1 METRI
6 KQVVLIAAA
15 AILYSCNNSQ
25 SKNHGPIVL
34 GDSSTIVTETDP
46 DKLRDLV
53 SDLQPVIK
61 SAAVKDSIAA
71 AKVAATE
78 QKAADSAKNAT
89 ASVTAQPEKQ
99 QQQPTQL
106 AGNGLKADFGS
117 FTVLIPN
124 LNAKLASNAN
134 LTKASGAVYNFIS
147 GNIAASQLQVTAGVT
162 KVSQRYQTVIVIK
175 NELGTLPLE
184 TLSTTTSWEALR
196 ASGNSYKITG
206 LEPKSLE
213 HEDINRN
220 TLRNAVRKAARRHR
234 VSHRKAQEWEES
246 VSDVRNAT
254 QKPLHVLL
262 RSVMWKID
270 GKDANGKAFS
280 KQVRVDMPL

>member
-1 METRI
+1 MQTRI
-6 KQVVLIAAA
+6 KQIVLIAAA
-15 AILYSCNNSQ
+15 VILHSCNNSQ

-61 SAAVKDSIAA
+61 SAAAKDSIAA

-78 QKAADSAKNAT
+78 QKAADSTKNAT
-89 ASVTAQPEKQ
+89 AAATAQPAKPQ
-99 QQQPTQL
+99 QQQSQL
-106 AGNGLKADFGS
+106 AGDGLKADFGS

-134 LTKASGAVYNFIS
+134 LARATGAVYNFIS
-147 GNIAASQLQVTAGVT
+147 GNITTSQLQVTAGVT
-162 KVSQRYQTVIVIK
+162 KVSQRYQTVIAIK

-184 TLSTTTSWEALR
+184 TLSATTSWEALR

-206 LEPKSLE
+206 LDAKSLE

-234 VSHRKAQEWEES
+234 ISRRKAREWEES

-254 QKPLHVLL
+254 QKPLHVIL

>member
-1 METRI
+1 
-6 KQVVLIAAA
+6 
-15 AILYSCNNSQ
+15 
-25 SKNHGPIVL
+25 
-34 GDSSTIVTETDP
+34 
-46 DKLRDLV
+46 
-53 SDLQPVIK
+53 
-61 SAAVKDSIAA
+61 
-71 AKVAATE
+71 VAATE
-78 QKAADSAKNAT
+78 QKAADSTKNAT
-89 ASVTAQPEKQ
+89 AAATAQPAKPQ
-99 QQQPTQL
+99 QQQSQL
-106 AGNGLKADFGS
+106 AGDGLKADFGS

-134 LTKASGAVYNFIS
+134 LARATGAVYNFIS
-147 GNIAASQLQVTAGVT
+147 GNITTSQLQVTAGVT
-162 KVSQRYQTVIVIK
+162 KVSQRYQTVIAIK

-184 TLSTTTSWEALR
+184 TLSATTSWEALR

-206 LEPKSLE
+206 LDAKSLE

-234 VSHRKAQEWEES
+234 ISRRKAREWEES

-254 QKPLHVLL
+254 QKPLHVIL